1 MTDPVRFPEY
11 KQVSPKNGRGGSRI
25 SRPFLKHFNH
35 AFASTMLSS
44 VLTIYFIDS
53 RRHQIYSSNMRNFI
67 AAIKRGVSRRPLEVE
82 SVLAFECSMKWDELL
97 KTDSDESQR
106 FCTSC
111 SKNVYLTVSDL
122 AFKENA
128 RRGRCV
134 SIPAGT
140 KLKIKGED
148 VIIESRLG
156 GAPVA
161 FDDDDD
167 DDLWG
172 PSTPTPRK

>member
-1 MTDPVRFPEY
+1 
-11 KQVSPKNGRGGSRI
+11 
-25 SRPFLKHFNH
+25 
-35 AFASTMLSS
+35 
-44 VLTIYFIDS
+44 
-53 RRHQIYSSNMRNFI
+53 MRKFI

-161 FDDDDD
+161 FDGEVGSFFNDDDDDDD

>member
-1 MTDPVRFPEY
+1 
-11 KQVSPKNGRGGSRI
+11 
-25 SRPFLKHFNH
+25 
-35 AFASTMLSS
+35 
-44 VLTIYFIDS
+44 
-53 RRHQIYSSNMRNFI
+53 MRKFI

-161 FDDDDD
+161 FDGEVGSFLNDDDDDEDD

>member
-1 MTDPVRFPEY
+1 
-11 KQVSPKNGRGGSRI
+11 
-25 SRPFLKHFNH
+25 
-35 AFASTMLSS
+35 
-44 VLTIYFIDS
+44 
-53 RRHQIYSSNMRNFI
+53 MRKFI

-161 FDDDDD
+161 FDGEVGSFFNDDDDDDDD